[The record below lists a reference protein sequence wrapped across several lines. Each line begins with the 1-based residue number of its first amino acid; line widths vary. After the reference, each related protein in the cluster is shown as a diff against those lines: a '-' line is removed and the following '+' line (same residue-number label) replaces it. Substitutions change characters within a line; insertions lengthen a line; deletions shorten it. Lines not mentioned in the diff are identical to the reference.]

1 MSTMALQR
9 SSFLT
14 PSSYGVR
21 THSHIFPAVSYTI
34 RITNC
39 SSSPT
44 SNREELFKP
53 HQQTLSQLQT
63 VSPSHL
69 QVPPSEKLVQDRR
82 LEFGQFVAREAV
94 LDEEYWTAA
103 WLRAESHWEEQEQDR
118 YVDTYKR
125 KYAEQEY
132 NGLKRRCKA
141 QFGQKCTCVVVTA
154 NKKEGDVRCPV
165 MKNMVGTLDLVIGQ
179 LLPGETFLGEMVKA
193 PGFSNIDSKTSRYG
207 YIANL
212 CVAKSA
218 RRQGIASNM
227 LHFAIRTAKASG
239 ADLVFVHVHRTN
251 NSAQQLYWKVGFQM
265 VEEASLQVSGEQPH
279 LLCIKA

>member
-9 SSFLT
+9 SSFLK

-21 THSHIFPAVSYTI
+21 THTHILPASYTMI
-34 RITNC
+34 MNC

-53 HQQTLSQLQT
+53 HQLQT
-63 VSPSHL
+63 VSASHL
-69 QVPPSEKLVQDRR
+69 QLPSEKLIQDRR

-132 NGLKRRCKA
+132 NALKRRCKA

-154 NKKEGDVRCPV
+154 NKKEGDVRCPL

-193 PGFSNIDSKTSRYG
+193 PGFCNIDSKTSRYG

-227 LHFAIRTAKASG
+227 LHFAITTAKASG

-251 NSAQQLYWKVGFQM
+251 NSAQQLYSKVGFQM

-279 LLCIKA
+279 LLCIKP

>member
-34 RITNC
+34 RIMNC

-53 HQQTLSQLQT
+53 QLQT

-69 QVPPSEKLVQDRR
+69 QLPPSEKFIQDRR

-154 NKKEGDVRCPV
+154 NKKEGDVRCPP

-193 PGFSNIDSKTSRYG
+193 PGFCNIDSKTSRYG

-227 LHFAIRTAKASG
+227 LHFAIRIAKASG

-251 NSAQQLYWKVGFQM
+251 NSAQQLYRKVGFQM

>member
-9 SSFLT
+9 SSFLK

-21 THSHIFPAVSYTI
+21 THTHILPASYTI
-34 RITNC
+34 RIMNC

-53 HQQTLSQLQT
+53 HQLQT
-63 VSPSHL
+63 VSASHL
-69 QVPPSEKLVQDRR
+69 QLPSEKLIQDRR

-132 NGLKRRCKA
+132 NALKRRCKA
-141 QFGQKCTCVVVTA
+141 QFGQKCTCVVVT
-154 NKKEGDVRCPV
+154 
-165 MKNMVGTLDLVIGQ
+165 
-179 LLPGETFLGEMVKA
+179 EMVKA
-193 PGFSNIDSKTSRYG
+193 PGFCNIDSKTSRYG

-227 LHFAIRTAKASG
+227 LHFAITTAKASG

-251 NSAQQLYWKVGFQM
+251 NSAQQLYSKVGFQM

-279 LLCIKA
+279 LLCIKP